1 MKILFC
7 NIVWMKKYQG
17 ITDDD
22 KPKYCGDYVTE
33 QTAGADIFNFSEY
46 NGMCY
51 GYVMNEGNQLIP
63 DHLAGAFDKS
73 DDQDC
78 TAGGVLVVWCA
89 FKDKN
94 TARIVGWYKNALL
107 FTEEQYRPSFT
118 NPEYELDYYF
128 AARSA
133 DCYLLPES
141 RRTFKIERASK
152 AGKGKGFGRSDIWF
166 ADSAYARNELIPEVV
181 KYIESYD
188 GPRANF
194 VLTEE
199 MINTLPQD
207 AAGVSREDLI
217 GKGLRLFE
225 KEEYL
230 EANSWFNAAIHI
242 RDTPDVRYYT
252 AYCLYHLAA
261 FDKARILLEECLAE
275 DQYSRSVLELL
286 AFCSDMTGDWDR
298 TVEYL
303 GRMID
308 LTQEDDAKEVI
319 RSTIAEI
326 HTYMQPEDGL

>member
-1 MKILFC
+1 MKIIFC

-22 KPKYCGDYVTE
+22 KPKYCGAYVSE

-51 GYVMNEGNQLIP
+51 GYVMNEGDLIIP
-63 DHLAGAFDKS
+63 EHLAAVFDKTS
-73 DDQDC
+73 DHDC
-78 TAGGVLVVWCA
+78 TTDGVLVVWCA

-94 TARIVGWYKNALL
+94 TARIVGWYKNAVLYR
-107 FTEEQYRPSFT
+107 EEQYQPSFT

-128 AARSA
+128 AAKSG
-133 DCYLLPES
+133 DCYLLPENQ
-141 RRTFKIERASK
+141 RTFKIERAVK

-166 ADSAYARNELIPEVV
+166 ADSAYAREELIPEVL
-181 KYIESYD
+181 KYMESYN
-188 GPRANF
+188 GPRVNF

-199 MINTLPQD
+199 MANALPQD
-207 AAGVSREDLI
+207 SAAVSREDLI
-217 GKGLRLFE
+217 EKGLRLFE
-225 KEEYL
+225 KEEYI
-230 EANSWFNAAIHI
+230 EAISWFNAALGI

-275 DQYSRSVLELL
+275 DRNSRAVMELL
-286 AFCSDMTGDWDR
+286 AFCSDMTGKWDK

-303 GRMID
+303 GKMID
-308 LTQEDDAKEVI
+308 LTQEENVKEEI
-319 RSTIAEI
+319 RGTIAEI
-326 HTYMQPEDGL
+326 HNYLNAGT